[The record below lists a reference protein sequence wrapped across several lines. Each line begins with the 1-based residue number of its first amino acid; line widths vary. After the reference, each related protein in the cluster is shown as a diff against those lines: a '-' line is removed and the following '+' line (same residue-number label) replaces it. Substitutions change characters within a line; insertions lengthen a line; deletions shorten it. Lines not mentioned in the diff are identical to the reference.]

1 MKILARFAAL
11 CLLAG
16 AVQAQMAETLK
27 SEFHKENE
35 LGTAIVVPEERGSLK
50 SKLADPNVRVIMLQ
64 LFQGDI
70 DEAQAKEL
78 LDWVRTG
85 HTLWFYDARLGPM
98 FGFEPVMMTREQFT
112 TRPED
117 GTLGGR
123 KMEGVATVGIAMSSH
138 VVNTGV
144 GQVTAFL
151 PKVNEANYGAVNVT
165 GDTVPLLRFT
175 TTSPAIA
182 ALRREGR
189 GLIVFKPLLWP
200 EALSG
205 DRFQSNLLEY
215 SAGFQVPGPAG
226 EGKVGSPP
234 GPQAAYVEG
243 KPYRPLA
250 GSGGAPLLTP
260 SPSPS
265 PSASPSES
273 PGATP
278 SPQAPGDDQLEV
290 VGEGPL
296 VGKLVAASLRFE
308 TGTASLKL
316 SRQEVE
322 SIELSQSGQLDVVR
336 FRDGKVLKGLL
347 LEKFVEIEVQGDT
360 RKFERKYLRTIRWGK
375 PS

>member
-27 SEFHKENE
+27 SEFHKESE

-50 SKLADPNVRVIMLQ
+50 SKLLDPNVRVLMLQ

-78 LDWVRTG
+78 LEWVRTG

-98 FGFEPVMMTREQFT
+98 FGFEPVLMTREQFT

-123 KMEGVATVGIAMSSH
+123 KLEGVATVGIAMNSH

-151 PKVNEANYGAVNVT
+151 PKVDEASYGAVNVT

-250 GSGGAPLLTP
+250 GSGNAPLLT
-260 SPSPS
+260 PSPS

-273 PGATP
+273 PSATP

-296 VGKLVAASLRFE
+296 VGKLVAPSLRFE

-316 SRQEVE
+316 SRLEVE

-336 FRDGKVLKGLL
+336 FRDGKVMKGLL
-347 LEKFVEIEVQGDT
+347 LEKFVEMEVQGDT
-360 RKFERKYLRTIRWGK
+360 RKFERKFLRVIRWGK